1 MAPRLPPSAGEEVL
15 LSAVPGRWRPAP
27 RATGSLPAALT
38 GFLSFVGKS
47 AGWDWLTLSLLIAF
61 FIFIIEILVEFY

>member
-15 LSAVPGRWRPAP
+15 LSAVPGRWPP
-27 RATGSLPAALT
+27 GPEVPAALT